1 MWFNRVNYYQNRNG
15 ILVSFYTFTL
25 MYYLI
30 SIIVL
35 IVFVLIFVRLSKKKP
50 GSVAETGPQRENRI
64 VASDCCGAH
73 EICEFDSS
81 VFDPD
86 QIIYFEDEEL
96 DELRNVREDEL
107 TVKQIED
114 LREVLY
120 TLRTDEI
127 GKWMNSLA
135 SRHIHLPSIL
145 KEEARH
151 LMVEKQ

>member
-1 MWFNRVNYYQNRNG
+1 MN
-15 ILVSFYTFTL
+15 
-25 MYYLI
+25 YLI
-30 SIIVL
+30 GIIVL
-35 IVFVLIFVRLSKKKP
+35 IVFILIVIRFSKKNR
-50 GSVAETGPQRENRI
+50 GTVGETEPQKEIRT

-86 QIIYFEDEEL
+86 QIIYFDDEEL

-107 TVKQIED
+107 TAKQIED

-145 KEEARH
+145 KEEARNI
-151 LMVEKQ
+151 MVQKQ